1 MTSGP
6 IRRAKPR
13 DFETLAVPLR
23 LATVHGPLAF
33 FSTTTVFGRPVDITL
48 AELAIE
54 AFFPADAAT
63 ANVMRRMSAELAPAP
78 VAVHLTSLLAPRTP
92 RLARR
97 AASG

>member
-1 MTSGP
+1 MPVSP
-6 IRRAKPR
+6 IKRARPR

-33 FSTTTVFGRPVDITL
+33 FSTTTVFGRPIDITL

-63 ANVMRRMSAELAPAP
+63 VSIMRRMAAELAPAP
-78 VAVHLTSLLAPRTP
+78 VATHLTPRVTPRTT
-92 RLARR
+92 RLARQ

>member
-1 MTSGP
+1 
-6 IRRAKPR
+6 
-13 DFETLAVPLR
+13 

-63 ANVMRRMSAELAPAP
+63 LSVMRRMSADLAPAP
-78 VAVHLTSLLAPRTP
+78 VAAHLTPRVAPRPT